1 VPHERTRDAM
11 RPVQM
16 MIVIM
21 FVLPKV
27 LTDRLKY

>member
-1 VPHERTRDAM
+1 MSAHVNAM
-11 RPVQM
+11 RRVQM